1 MIKFK
6 QFHNMPSQ
14 AISLLASEK
23 TGKDWMD
30 SVLPILWE
38 GLCTELGFSAGVV
51 VLKAEG
57 EDSFYE
63 SASFGYGEDG
73 FYYSFLNRGSDHW
86 EELMHSPE
94 PVVFSGKEFEL
105 FGKNTNACA
114 IRISSKKTEIGF
126 LLAEMEEA
134 SHLPFAI
141 FLSLFADK
149 IGTEWAKSKPSL
161 EVSDSMREGNS
172 HSLYRKEI
180 PNLDLARRE
189 FASQKV
195 LTILGQAGSGKKT
208 LAKWIHQSHLPG
220 APFLVVESLPEHFGK
235 LEKALSHWGA
245 ESRQGSLVLVGIQAL
260 SLGQQQILSDW
271 WTKSGYTGSLFLLGS
286 EESGQELLPEF
297 ERFLRKNSLV
307 LPSLRFLPKTKLQS
321 LVQAIFEELC
331 DSQNRSGLQL
341 GDRSLQELVSR
352 GYAENFTDL
361 RNAILTGI
369 LTCRTNQVE
378 PADLEPGKSKMDL
391 EIPDAEDL
399 DLRRGTE
406 ALERQK
412 ILLAM
417 RIFSGNQIRMAK
429 ALGISRGSL
438 QYKMKQ
444 LGLM

>member
-1 MIKFK
+1 
-6 QFHNMPSQ
+6 MPSQ

-23 TGKDWMD
+23 IGKDWMD
-30 SVLPILWE
+30 SVLPLLWD

-51 VLKAEG
+51 VLKAED

-73 FYYSFLNRGSDHW
+73 FYYSFLNRGSEHW
-86 EELMHSPE
+86 EELMRSQE
-94 PVVFSGKEFEL
+94 PIFFSGTEFEL
-105 FGKNTNACA
+105 FSKKTNALA
-114 IRISSKKTEIGF
+114 IRIRSAQKEIGF
-126 LLAEMEEA
+126 LLAEMDD
-134 SHLPFAI
+134 SLSLPAGI
-141 FLSLFADK
+141 FLTLLSEKIGNEWGKTKPSFVAKETVFADN
-149 IGTEWAKSKPSL
+149 SL
-161 EVSDSMREGNS
+161 
-172 HSLYRKEI
+172 SLSRREI
-180 PNLDLARRE
+180 PNLDLAISE
-189 FASQKV
+189 FIKQKV
-195 LTILGQAGSGKKT
+195 LTILGPSGSGKKT
-208 LAKWIHQSHLPG
+208 LAKWIHQSQLPG
-220 APFLVVESLPEHFGK
+220 APFLVVESLPDHFGK
-235 LEKALSHWGA
+235 LEKALAVWGS

-271 WTKSGYTGSLFLLGS
+271 WSRSGYSGSLFLLGP
-286 EESGQELLPEF
+286 EEMGQELLPEF

-307 LPSLRFLPKTKLQS
+307 LPSLRFLPKAKLQT

-331 DSQNRSGLQL
+331 DSQNRSGLKL
-341 GDRSLQELVSR
+341 GALSLQELVSR
-352 GYAENFTDL
+352 SYPGNFTDL

-369 LTCRTNQVE
+369 LTCRSNQVE
-378 PADLEPGKSKMDL
+378 PADLEPGKFKMDL

>member
-1 MIKFK
+1 
-6 QFHNMPSQ
+6 MPSQ

-23 TGKDWMD
+23 IGKDWMD
-30 SVLPILWE
+30 SVLPLLWD

-51 VLKAEG
+51 VLKAED

-73 FYYSFLNRGSDHW
+73 FYYSFLNRGSEHW
-86 EELMHSPE
+86 EELMRSQE
-94 PVVFSGKEFEL
+94 PIFFSGTEFEL
-105 FGKNTNACA
+105 FSKKTNAMA
-114 IRISSKKTEIGF
+114 IRIRSAQKEIGF
-126 LLAEMEEA
+126 LLAEMDD
-134 SHLPFAI
+134 SLFLPAGI
-141 FLSLFADK
+141 FLTLLSEKIGNEWGKTKPSFVAKETVFADN
-149 IGTEWAKSKPSL
+149 SL
-161 EVSDSMREGNS
+161 
-172 HSLYRKEI
+172 SLSRREI
-180 PNLDLARRE
+180 PNLDLAISE
-189 FASQKV
+189 FIKQKV
-195 LTILGQAGSGKKT
+195 LTILGPSGSGKKT
-208 LAKWIHQSHLPG
+208 LAKWIHQSQLPG
-220 APFLVVESLPEHFGK
+220 APFLVVESLPDHFGK
-235 LEKALSHWGA
+235 LEKALAVWGS

-271 WTKSGYTGSLFLLGS
+271 WSRSGYSGSLFLLGP
-286 EESGQELLPEF
+286 EEMGQELLPEF

-307 LPSLRFLPKTKLQS
+307 LPSLRFLPKAKLQT

-331 DSQNRSGLQL
+331 DSQNRSGLKL
-341 GDRSLQELVSR
+341 GALSLQELVSR
-352 GYAENFTDL
+352 SYPGNFTDL

-369 LTCRTNQVE
+369 LTCRSNQVE
-378 PADLEPGKSKMDL
+378 PADLEPGKFKMDL

>member
-1 MIKFK
+1 
-6 QFHNMPSQ
+6 
-14 AISLLASEK
+14 
-23 TGKDWMD
+23 MD
-30 SVLPILWE
+30 SVLPLLWD

-51 VLKAEG
+51 VLKAED

-73 FYYSFLNRGSDHW
+73 FYYSFLNRGSEHW
-86 EELMHSPE
+86 EELMRSQE
-94 PVVFSGKEFEL
+94 PIFFSGTEFEL
-105 FGKNTNACA
+105 F
-114 IRISSKKTEIGF
+114 SKKTNAMTIRIRSAQKEIGF
-126 LLAEMEEA
+126 LLAEMDD
-134 SHLPFAI
+134 SLSLPAGI
-141 FLSLFADK
+141 FLTLLSEK
-149 IGTEWAKSKPSL
+149 IGNEWGKTRPSL
-161 EVSDSMREGNS
+161 VAKETVFVDNS
-172 HSLYRKEI
+172 LSLSRREI
-180 PNLDLARRE
+180 PNLDLAISE
-189 FASQKV
+189 FTKQKV
-195 LTILGQAGSGKKT
+195 LTILGPSGSGKKT
-208 LAKWIHQSHLPG
+208 LAKWIHQSQLPG
-220 APFLVVESLPEHFGK
+220 APFLVVESLPDHFGK
-235 LEKALSHWGA
+235 LEKALAVWGS
-245 ESRQGSLVLVGIQAL
+245 ESRQGSLVLVGIHAL

-271 WTKSGYTGSLFLLGS
+271 WSKSGYSGSLFLLGP
-286 EESGQELLPEF
+286 EEMSQELLPEF

-307 LPSLRFLPKTKLQS
+307 LPSLRFLPKAKLQT

-331 DSQNRSGLQL
+331 NSQNRSGLKL
-341 GDRSLQELVSR
+341 GALSLQELVFRSYP
-352 GYAENFTDL
+352 GNFTDL

-369 LTCRTNQVE
+369 LTCRSNQVE
-378 PADLEPGKSKMDL
+378 PADLEPGKFKMDL

>member
-1 MIKFK
+1 MS
-6 QFHNMPSQ
+6 SQ
-14 AISLLASEK
+14 AIPLLASEK

-51 VLKAEG
+51 VLKAEE

-73 FYYSFLNRGSDHW
+73 FYYSFLNRGSEHW

-94 PVVFSGKEFEL
+94 PVFFSGTEFEL
-105 FGKNTNACA
+105 FGKKTNAFA
-114 IRISSKKTEIGF
+114 IRISSQKFEIGF
-126 LLAEMEEA
+126 LLAELEEA
-134 SHLPFAI
+134 NTLPFGI

-149 IGTEWAKSKPSL
+149 IGNEWGKTKPNLGIRESI
-161 EVSDSMREGNS
+161 REGNS
-172 HSLYRKEI
+172 HSLYHKEI
-180 PNLDLARRE
+180 PNLELAQRE
-189 FASQKV
+189 FANQKI
-195 LTILGQAGSGKKT
+195 LTILGPAGSGKKT

-220 APFLVVESLPEHFGK
+220 APFLVVESLPDHFGK
-235 LEKALSHWGA
+235 LEKALSNWGS
-245 ESRQGSLVLVGIQAL
+245 ESKQGSLVLTGIQSL
-260 SLGQQQILSDW
+260 NLGQQQILSDW
-271 WTKSGYTGSLFLLGS
+271 WSKSGYSGSLFLLGS
-286 EESGQELLPEF
+286 EETSQELLPEF

-307 LPSLRFLPKTKLQS
+307 LPSLRFLPKAKLLD

-331 DSQNRSGLQL
+331 SSQNRSGLQL
-341 GDRSLQELVSR
+341 GDQSLQELVSR
-352 GYAENFTDL
+352 AYAENFTDL

-378 PADLEPGKSKMDL
+378 PADLEPGKSRMDL

>member
-6 QFHNMPSQ
+6 QFHSMPSQ
-14 AISLLASEK
+14 AISLLASDK

-38 GLCTELGFSAGVV
+38 RLCTELGLSSGVV
-51 VLKAEG
+51 VLKIEE

-73 FYYSFLNRGSDHW
+73 FYYSFLNRDSLHW
-86 EELMHSPE
+86 EELMRSQE
-94 PVVFSGKEFEL
+94 PVFFSGTEFEL
-105 FGKNTNACA
+105 FGKKTNAIA
-114 IRISSKKTEIGF
+114 IRIRSGQKEIGF
-126 LLAEMEEA
+126 LLVEIEESYA
-134 SHLPFAI
+134 LPVSI
-141 FLSLFADK
+141 FLSLLAEK
-149 IGTEWAKSKPSL
+149 VGNEWGRTQELPVVK
-161 EVSDSMREGNS
+161 VDSYSENS
-172 HSLYRKEI
+172 HFLYRKEI
-180 PNLDLARRE
+180 PNLELATKE
-189 FASQKV
+189 FSKQKI
-195 LTILGQAGSGKKT
+195 LTILGPSGSGKKT
-208 LAKWIHQSHLPG
+208 LAKWIHQSALPG
-220 APFLVVESLPEHFGK
+220 APILVIESLPDHFGK
-235 LEKALSHWGA
+235 LEKALALWGS
-245 ESRQGSLVLVGIQAL
+245 ESRQGSIVLTGIQSL
-260 SLGQQQILSDW
+260 NLGQQQILLDW
-271 WTKSGYTGSLFLLGS
+271 WSKSGYSGSLFLLGP
-286 EESGQELLPEF
+286 EGMGQELLPEF
-297 ERFLRKNSLV
+297 ERFLQKNSLV
-307 LPSLRFLPKTKLQS
+307 LPSLRFLPKAKLQT

-331 DSQNRSGLQL
+331 NSQNRLGLHL
-341 GDRSLQELVSR
+341 GAMSLQELISR
-352 GYAENFTDL
+352 SYSENFTDL

-369 LTCRTNQVE
+369 LTCRSNQVE
-378 PADLEPGKSKMDL
+378 PSDLEPGKSKMDL

>member
-1 MIKFK
+1 
-6 QFHNMPSQ
+6 MPSQ

-23 TGKDWMD
+23 IGKDWMD
-30 SVLPILWE
+30 SVLPLLWD

-51 VLKAEG
+51 VLKAED

-73 FYYSFLNRGSDHW
+73 FYYSFLNRGSEHW
-86 EELMHSPE
+86 EELMRSQE
-94 PVVFSGKEFEL
+94 PIFFSGTEFEL
-105 FGKNTNACA
+105 F
-114 IRISSKKTEIGF
+114 SKKTNAMTIRIRSAQKEIGF
-126 LLAEMEEA
+126 LLAEMDD
-134 SHLPFAI
+134 SLSLPAGI
-141 FLSLFADK
+141 FLTLLSEKIGNEWGKTRPSLVAKETVFADN
-149 IGTEWAKSKPSL
+149 SL
-161 EVSDSMREGNS
+161 
-172 HSLYRKEI
+172 SLSRREI
-180 PNLDLARRE
+180 PNLDLAISE
-189 FASQKV
+189 FAKQKV
-195 LTILGQAGSGKKT
+195 LTILGPSGSGKKT
-208 LAKWIHQSHLPG
+208 LAKWIHQSQLPG
-220 APFLVVESLPEHFGK
+220 APFLVVESLPDHFGK
-235 LEKALSHWGA
+235 LEKALAVWGS

-271 WTKSGYTGSLFLLGS
+271 WSRSGYSGSLFLLGP
-286 EESGQELLPEF
+286 EEMSQELLPEF

-307 LPSLRFLPKTKLQS
+307 LPSLRFLPKAKLQT

-331 DSQNRSGLQL
+331 DSQNRSGLKL
-341 GDRSLQELVSR
+341 GALSLQELVSR
-352 GYAENFTDL
+352 SYPGNFTDL

-369 LTCRTNQVE
+369 LTCRSNQVE
-378 PADLEPGKSKMDL
+378 PADLEPGKFKMDL

>member
-6 QFHNMPSQ
+6 QFHSMPSQ
-14 AISLLASEK
+14 AISLLASDK

-38 GLCTELGFSAGVV
+38 RLCTELGLSSGVV
-51 VLKAEG
+51 VLKIEE

-73 FYYSFLNRGSDHW
+73 FYYSFLNRDSLHW
-86 EELMHSPE
+86 EELMRSQE
-94 PVVFSGKEFEL
+94 PVFFSGTEFEL
-105 FGKNTNACA
+105 FGKKTNAIA
-114 IRISSKKTEIGF
+114 IRIRSGQKEIGF
-126 LLAEMEEA
+126 LLVEIEESYA
-134 SHLPFAI
+134 LPVSI
-141 FLSLFADK
+141 FLSLLAEK
-149 IGTEWAKSKPSL
+149 VGNEWGRTQELPVVK
-161 EVSDSMREGNS
+161 VDSSSENS
-172 HSLYRKEI
+172 HFLYRKEI
-180 PNLDLARRE
+180 PNLELATKE
-189 FASQKV
+189 FSKQKI
-195 LTILGQAGSGKKT
+195 LTILGPSGSGKKT
-208 LAKWIHQSHLPG
+208 LAKWIHQSALPG
-220 APFLVVESLPEHFGK
+220 APILVIESLPDHFGK
-235 LEKALSHWGA
+235 LEKALALWGS
-245 ESRQGSLVLVGIQAL
+245 ESRQGSIVLTGIQSL
-260 SLGQQQILSDW
+260 NLGQQQILLDW
-271 WTKSGYTGSLFLLGS
+271 WSKSGYSGSLFLLGP
-286 EESGQELLPEF
+286 EGMGQELLPEF
-297 ERFLRKNSLV
+297 ERFLQKNSLV
-307 LPSLRFLPKTKLQS
+307 LPSLRFLPKAKLQT

-331 DSQNRSGLQL
+331 NSQNRLGLHL
-341 GDRSLQELVSR
+341 GAMSLQELISR
-352 GYAENFTDL
+352 SYSENFTDL

-369 LTCRTNQVE
+369 LTCRSNQVE
-378 PADLEPGKSKMDL
+378 PSDLEPGKSKMDL

>member
-1 MIKFK
+1 
-6 QFHNMPSQ
+6 MPSQ

-23 TGKDWMD
+23 NGKDWMD
-30 SVLPILWE
+30 SVLPVLWE

-73 FYYSFLNRGSDHW
+73 FYYSFLNRGSLHW

-94 PVVFSGKEFEL
+94 PVFFTGAEFEL
-105 FGKNTNACA
+105 FGKKTNAAA
-114 IRISSKKTEIGF
+114 IRISSGRGAVGF
-126 LLAEMEEA
+126 LLVELEESLTIPA
-134 SHLPFAI
+134 GI
-141 FLSLFADK
+141 FLSLFAEK
-149 IGTEWAKSKPSL
+149 IGNAWGRTRTGLNVPEASRD
-161 EVSDSMREGNS
+161 ENS

-180 PNLDLARRE
+180 PNLDLAQQE
-189 FASQKV
+189 FVKQKI
-195 LTILGQAGSGKKT
+195 LTILGPPGSGKKT
-208 LAKWIHQSHLPG
+208 LAKWIHQSQFPG

-235 LEKALSHWGA
+235 LEKALSAWGA
-245 ESRQGSLVLVGIQAL
+245 ELEQGSLVLAGIQTL
-260 SLGQQQILSDW
+260 NLGQQQILSDW
-271 WTKSGYTGSLFLLGS
+271 WSKSGYSGSLFLLGS
-286 EESGQELLPEF
+286 EETNQEILPEF

-307 LPSLRFLPKTKLQS
+307 LPSLRFLSKVKLQS
-321 LVQAIFEELC
+321 LVQVIFEELSG
-331 DSQNRSGLQL
+331 SQNRSGLQL
-341 GDRSLQELVSR
+341 ADQSLQELVSR
-352 GYAENFTDL
+352 PYAENFADL

-369 LTCRTNQVE
+369 LTCRTSRVE

>member
-1 MIKFK
+1 
-6 QFHNMPSQ
+6 MPSQ

-51 VLKAEG
+51 VLKVEN

-73 FYYSFLNRGSDHW
+73 FYYSFLNRGSLHW
-86 EELMHSPE
+86 EELMHSVE
-94 PVVFSGKEFEL
+94 PVFFSGSEFEL
-105 FGKNTNACA
+105 FGKKTNATA
-114 IRISSKKTEIGF
+114 IRIRSKQKEIGF
-126 LLAEMEEA
+126 LLAEMDDTH
-134 SHLPFAI
+134 SLPTGI
-141 FLSLFADK
+141 FLTFFAEK
-149 IGTEWAKSKPSL
+149 IGNEWGKTQVHLARK
-161 EVSDSMREGNS
+161 EVATSENS
-172 HSLYRKEI
+172 HSLYRSEI
-180 PNLDLARRE
+180 PNLDLATSE
-189 FASQKV
+189 FTKQKI
-195 LTILGQAGSGKKT
+195 LTILGPSGSGKKT
-208 LAKWIHQSHLPG
+208 LAKWIHQTQLPG
-220 APFLVVESLPEHFGK
+220 APILVVESLPDHFGK
-235 LEKALSHWGA
+235 LEKALALWGE
-245 ESRQGSLVLVGIQAL
+245 ESRSGSLVLVGIQSL
-260 SLGQQQILSDW
+260 NLGQQQILSDW
-271 WTKSGYTGSLFLLGS
+271 WSKSGYSGSLFLLGP
-286 EESGQELLPEF
+286 EEMSQELLPEF

-307 LPSLRFLPKTKLQS
+307 LPSLRFLPKAKLQT

-341 GDRSLQELVSR
+341 GALSLQELVSR
-352 GYAENFTDL
+352 SYSENFTDL

-369 LTCRTNQVE
+369 LTCRSNQVE
-378 PADLEPGKSKMDL
+378 PADLEPGKFKMDL